1 MDHDQR
7 RGAIA
12 TAFRRHV
19 AEHGLPATT
28 FARVAASAEV
38 SIGQVQHYFSDRAD
52 LLRFAYAE
60 GLARTDARLSDVIA
74 RGEQEQR
81 PIREILDAALRHLL
95 PLDEHRAQE
104 AAVALCL
111 RVTALHDPSLAA
123 VATAT
128 DQDRHARIASA
139 VANGKH
145 CGEVAADVDPA
156 LAASRILATV
166 NGLASRMTYDPSSRD
181 EVDAVLPP
189 VLATVFTGRCHH
201 WQPAS

>member
-7 RGAIA
+7 RRVIA
-12 TAFRRHV
+12 AAFRRHV

-28 FARVAASAEV
+28 FARVATAADV

-60 GLARTDARLSDVIA
+60 GLAQTDARLSDVIA
-74 RGEQEQR
+74 RGEREQR
-81 PIREILDAALRHLL
+81 PIREILDSALRHLL
-95 PLDEHRAQE
+95 PLDEHRAEE
-104 AAVALCL
+104 ATVALCL
-111 RVTALHDPSLAA
+111 QVSALHDPALAE
-123 VATAT
+123 VASTT
-128 DQDRHARIASA
+128 DRDRHARIATA

-145 CGEVAADVDPA
+145 CGEVATEVDPA

-166 NGLASRMTYDPSSRD
+166 NGLAGRMTYDRSSRS

-189 VLATVFTGRCHH
+189 VLATVFTGRCRH
-201 WQPAS
+201 WDG